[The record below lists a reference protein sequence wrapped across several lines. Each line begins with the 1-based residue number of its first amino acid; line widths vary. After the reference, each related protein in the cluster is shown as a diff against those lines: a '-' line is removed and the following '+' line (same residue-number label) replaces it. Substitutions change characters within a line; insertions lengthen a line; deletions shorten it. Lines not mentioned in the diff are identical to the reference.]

1 MIKYN
6 PPLSKEMKREMSPNS
21 GLKSSKLSEL
31 IKENHLSEALENWSR
46 ILSIGMLMHRLIK
59 KEQIINYASLAKH
72 KLMNGWANPQR
83 AKDK

>member
-6 PPLSKEMKREMSPNS
+6 PPLSKEMKRETSPNS

-72 KLMNGWANPQR
+72 KLMNG
-83 AKDK
+83 